1 MAFAYVDLWR
11 RMGRQGIETIM
22 QPEPDTQVIPP
33 RDGRAETALP
43 DRQGEPAAERER
55 TPGSPRGGLA
65 ENQVEPV
72 ILQRWVG
79 RYELIHRL
87 AHGGMATVYLGRA
100 KGKAG
105 FEKVVAVKVIHPHL
119 AAEAEFVGMFL
130 DEARIAARIH
140 HPHVVEILD
149 LGESNGAYYMVM
161 EFIEGENLAALV
173 RALEGEP
180 LPIAVVL
187 QILADTLEGLGAAHE
202 LRDADGRPYQLVHR
216 DISPHNILINLD
228 GWSKVGDFGI
238 MKAAGK
244 ASNTKTGELR
254 GKLAYMS
261 PEQARGEGRVDH
273 RTDLFA
279 VGVIGWELLTGRR
292 LFGCPTEAATLE
304 KVIACEVPPLGV
316 GLGEGRPELE
326 GHPQLHA
333 GLDALL
339 GRALARD
346 PARRWAD
353 AAEMLAEVKRMLRL
367 ADELPPSEV
376 AAIDPRDQLGK
387 AMRRFF
393 LRRVDYARAALRRTG
408 EHDALVT
415 SPRKW
420 LVDPTQPVMRS
431 PSDGHT
437 AADPSSDTDPVSAT
451 VTDEPEL
458 SGSRELTRLPT
469 GPQLELEGSAT
480 QTLVARGAGTHW
492 LMWLLLPML
501 GAGIAVAAM
510 LAIGP
515 GLQPSVEPSAGSEPS
530 ASPPVTGEAE
540 TASDIARRSP
550 ATLAA
555 GEYST
560 VPKKPPGT
568 IRWWFSTSPKGAQ
581 VFIDGEPNGTTPT
594 YVHVPIGEQPLD
606 IRLELAGYEP
616 HTFQVPPAN
625 DQTFAPQLLPLA
637 DVSDDKPASKKRVR
651 KSSAPAQTSPTE
663 VVPTSTPGKKS
674 FVPVPD
680 SLRDSG

>member
-1 MAFAYVDLWR
+1 
-11 RMGRQGIETIM
+11 M
-22 QPEPDTQVIPP
+22 QSEPDTQVIPRRGP
-33 RDGRAETALP
+33 ESAESAGSGRGAESAGAGQKAEPPGTSRGPAGPAGRDP
-43 DRQGEPAAERER
+43 
-55 TPGSPRGGLA
+55 
-65 ENQVEPV
+65 VEPV

-130 DEARIAARIH
+130 DEARIAARLH

-261 PEQARGEGRVDH
+261 PEQARGDGQVDH

-279 VGVIGWELLTGRR
+279 VGVIAWELLTGQR
-292 LFGCPTEAATLE
+292 LFACATEAATLE
-304 KVIACEVPPLGV
+304 KVIACNVPALTD
-316 GLGEGRPELE
+316 ERAELA
-326 GHPQLHA
+326 GHAQLHA

-346 PARRWAD
+346 PAQRWAD
-353 AAEMLAEVKRMLRL
+353 AGEMLGEVKRLLRL
-367 ADELPPSEV
+367 ADELSGQ
-376 AAIDPRDQLGK
+376 IDPRDQLGK

-415 SPRKW
+415 SPREW
-420 LVDPTQPVMRS
+420 LVEPTHQLARS
-431 PSDGHT
+431 PTGGHPIVDSN
-437 AADPSSDTDPVSAT
+437 AAESAAATEPVAAAAGLSSEA
-451 VTDEPEL
+451 
-458 SGSRELTRLPT
+458 SRPAT
-469 GPQLELEGSAT
+469 GPQLELGSSAT
-480 QTLVARGAGTHW
+480 HTLVTRGPGAHW

-510 LAIGP
+510 FVINPDLQRGAGP
-515 GLQPSVEPSAGSEPS
+515 APASEVSSPSPT
-530 ASPPVTGEAE
+530 PPAEGEH
-540 TASDIARRSP
+540 ASDLARRSP
-550 ATLAA
+550 TTIGAGIAA
-555 GEYST
+555 GEYNT
-560 VPKKPPGT
+560 IPKKPPGT

-581 VFIDGEPNGTTPT
+581 VFIGGEPHGTTPT
-594 YVHVPIGEQPLD
+594 FVHVPIGEQPID
-606 IRLELAGYEP
+606 IRLELAGYAP
-616 HTFQVPPAN
+616 HTLQLPPAN
-625 DQTFAPQLLPLA
+625 DQTFAPELVPLA
-637 DVSDDKPASKKRVR
+637 DTIVDKPPSKKRAR
-651 KSSAPAQTSPTE
+651 KPSAPVEAVAPNE
-663 VVPTSTPGKKS
+663 AVPGKKA

-680 SLRDSG
+680 SLRDQ

>member
-1 MAFAYVDLWR
+1 
-11 RMGRQGIETIM
+11 M
-22 QPEPDTQVIPP
+22 QSEPDTQVIPP
-33 RDGRAETALP
+33 RRPESAVAGRGLAGSDATTGRDA
-43 DRQGEPAAERER
+43 GTTEREM
-55 TPGSPRGGLA
+55 
-65 ENQVEPV
+65 VEPV

-149 LGESNGAYYMVM
+149 LGESNGSYYMVM

-173 RALEGEP
+173 RALGDEP
-180 LPIAVVL
+180 LPICVVL

-238 MKAAGK
+238 MKAVGK
-244 ASNTKTGELR
+244 ASNTRTGELR

-261 PEQARGEGRVDH
+261 PEQARGDGQVDH

-279 VGVIGWELLTGRR
+279 VGVIAWELLTGQR
-292 LFGCPTEAATLE
+292 LFACATEAATLE
-304 KVIACEVPPLGV
+304 KVIACKVPALADELAGHAELV
-316 GLGEGRPELE
+316 G
-326 GHPQLHA
+326 HAQLHA

-346 PARRWAD
+346 PAQRWAD
-353 AAEMLAEVKRMLRL
+353 AGEMLGEVKRLLRV
-367 ADELPPSEV
+367 ADELGG
-376 AAIDPRDQLGK
+376 AIDPREALGK

-393 LRRVDYARAALRRTG
+393 LKRVDYARAALRRTG

-415 SPRKW
+415 SPREW
-420 LVDPTQPVMRS
+420 AVDSTKPLARPPTGGHAS
-431 PSDGHT
+431 PASIGEPNLSEAAT
-437 AADPSSDTDPVSAT
+437 ALAGESSRPA
-451 VTDEPEL
+451 
-458 SGSRELTRLPT
+458 T
-469 GPQLELEGSAT
+469 GPQLELERSAT
-480 QTLVARGAGTHW
+480 HTLVTRGPGSHW

-515 GLQPSVEPSAGSEPS
+515 GLQRDDPTQASEAVPP
-530 ASPPVTGEAE
+530 ATSPAQTEI
-540 TASDIARRSP
+540 ASDLARRSP
-550 ATLAA
+550 TTIGAGIAA
-555 GEYST
+555 GEIST
-560 VPKKPPGT
+560 IPKKPPGT
-568 IRWWFSTSPKGAQ
+568 IRWWFSTSPKGAR
-581 VFIDGEPNGTTPT
+581 VFIDGVPHGTTPT
-594 YVHVPIGEQPLD
+594 FVHVPIGEQPID
-606 IRLELAGYEP
+606 IRLELDGYEP
-616 HTFQVPPAN
+616 HTLQLPPAN
-625 DQTFAPQLLPLA
+625 DQTFAPQLQPLA
-637 DVSDDKPASKKRVR
+637 NVVDEKPASKKRAR
-651 KSSAPAQTSPTE
+651 KPSAPVEAVTPSEAVTG
-663 VVPTSTPGKKS
+663 PGKKT

>member
-1 MAFAYVDLWR
+1 
-11 RMGRQGIETIM
+11 
-22 QPEPDTQVIPP
+22 
-33 RDGRAETALP
+33 
-43 DRQGEPAAERER
+43 
-55 TPGSPRGGLA
+55 
-65 ENQVEPV
+65 
-72 ILQRWVG
+72 
-79 RYELIHRL
+79 
-87 AHGGMATVYLGRA
+87 MATVYLGRA

-130 DEARIAARIH
+130 DEARIAARLH

-180 LPIAVVL
+180 LPICAVL

-228 GWSKVGDFGI
+228 GWAKVGDFGI

-244 ASNTKTGELR
+244 ASNTRTGELR

-261 PEQARGEGRVDH
+261 PEQARSDGQVDH

-279 VGVIGWELLTGRR
+279 VGVIGWELLTGQR
-292 LFGCPTEAATLE
+292 LFACATEAATLE
-304 KVIACEVPPLGV
+304 KVIACKVPALAD
-316 GLGEGRPELE
+316 ELAGATGHAGHAE
-326 GHPQLHA
+326 LAGHPQLRA

-339 GRALARD
+339 SRALARD
-346 PARRWAD
+346 PAQRWAD
-353 AAEMLAEVKRMLRL
+353 AGEMLGEVKRMLRL
-367 ADELPPSEV
+367 ADELGGAV
-376 AAIDPRDQLGK
+376 DPREYLGK

-415 SPRKW
+415 LPELKTAPRLASPREW
-420 LVDPTQPVMRS
+420 LVEPTQQLGRQAIVEATPAEPAGATTSAV
-431 PSDGHT
+431 
-437 AADPSSDTDPVSAT
+437 AA
-451 VTDEPEL
+451 EL
-458 SGSRELTRLPT
+458 SGEPSRPAT
-469 GPQLELEGSAT
+469 GPQVELGSSAT
-480 QTLVARGAGTHW
+480 QTLVARGPAPHW

-501 GAGIAVAAM
+501 GAGIAVVAM

-515 GLQPSVEPSAGSEPS
+515 DLQRDQLDQVGMDPTHASEVS
-530 ASPPVTGEAE
+530 ASLPTPPNETEPASELGRHSPTSITASLAVTGGNKLPE
-540 TASDIARRSP
+540 
-550 ATLAA
+550 
-555 GEYST
+555 
-560 VPKKPPGT
+560 KPPGT
-568 IRWWFSTSPKGAQ
+568 IRWWFSPSPKGAR
-581 VFIDGEPNGTTPT
+581 VFIGGEPHGPTPMF
-594 YVHVPIGEQPLD
+594 VHVPIGEQPIEIRIELD
-606 IRLELAGYEP
+606 GYQP
-616 HTFQVPPAN
+616 HTFQLPPAN
-625 DQTFAPQLLPLA
+625 DQTFTPQLQPLA
-637 DVSDDKPASKKRVR
+637 DATDDKPASKKRAR
-651 KSSAPAQTSPTE
+651 KPSAPGEAVTPSE
-663 VVPTSTPGKKS
+663 AVPSTGPGKKT